1 MGTLSSPIPGSWGN
15 VALLGRTWASS
26 KWRLWSEA
34 VRCMGIWCWWVQL
47 RQVFSHHS
55 RCSAHSHPLL
65 GNYFVLLVISR
76 ASHQSGVYIFKFRR
90 YTPTKAMTRCAHV
103 PYAPTFISKC
113 RRRGFKLCPTTGQ
126 CGRSYR
132 CAKRSTN
139 SLGAVADRT

>member
-1 MGTLSSPIPGSWGN
+1 MG
-15 VALLGRTWASS
+15 V
-26 KWRLWSEA
+26 WR
-34 VRCMGIWCWWVQL
+34 WWVQL

-113 RRRGFKLCPTTGQ
+113 RRRDFKLSPTTGQ

-132 CAKRSTN
+132 CAKHFQEP
-139 SLGAVADRT
+139 SLQHLLSGSSKSRCAGHMLTSHHRFGGCISPKFENVYARPVAGL